1 MQCFSGNEE
10 HFSLCE
16 NQFRLLCLSSVCL
29 SGSDKKY
36 RIMSFEA
43 FLKIMTGCIRIQ
55 IRIFPKE
62 TQLFHFGNQF
72 CVATLLRVFL
82 DF

>member
-1 MQCFSGNEE
+1 
-10 HFSLCE
+10 
-16 NQFRLLCLSSVCL
+16 
-29 SGSDKKY
+29 
-36 RIMSFEA
+36 
-43 FLKIMTGCIRIQ
+43 MTGYIRIQ
-55 IRIFPKE
+55 IRIFRNE

>member
-36 RIMSFEA
+36 RIMIFEA
-43 FLKIMTGCIRIQ
+43 FLKIMTEGAAPGRYAI
-55 IRIFPKE
+55 
-62 TQLFHFGNQF
+62 
-72 CVATLLRVFL
+72 
-82 DF
+82 